1 MKLVLVADQRGDNP
15 DYIRAAGQAGW
26 ELAAELDYAA
36 VEAALPGLVA
46 DAAVLVARQVN
57 ETVLRSIRT
66 ISRLAPMPVLLF
78 TADPLQQSIRE
89 AVSAGVAA
97 YVVNCTDINRLAS
110 LLEVAV
116 VRFAETRRL
125 QQELHKAKTSL
136 SERKTVDRAKGI
148 IMRQRNVSE
157 DQAYQ
162 LLRRLAMQRNRRI
175 GEVAA
180 EVIAAAE
187 VLI

>member
-1 MKLVLVADQRGDNP
+1 MKLVLVAEQRGENP
-15 DYIRAAGQAGW
+15 DYLRAASQAGW
-26 ELAAELDYAA
+26 EVAAELDYAG
-36 VEAALPGLVA
+36 VETALPGLVA
-46 DAAVLVARQVN
+46 DAAVLVARQVDD
-57 ETVLRSIRT
+57 TVLHAVRCINRSQ
-66 ISRLAPMPVLLF
+66 PMPVLLF
-78 TADPLQQSIRE
+78 TADPLQRSIRE

-116 VRFAETRRL
+116 VRHTETQRL
-125 QQELHKAKTSL
+125 RTELHKAKTSL
-136 SERKTVDRAKGI
+136 AERKTVDRAKGI

-162 LLRRLAMQRNRRI
+162 LLRKLAMQRNRRI
-175 GEVAA
+175 GEVAG